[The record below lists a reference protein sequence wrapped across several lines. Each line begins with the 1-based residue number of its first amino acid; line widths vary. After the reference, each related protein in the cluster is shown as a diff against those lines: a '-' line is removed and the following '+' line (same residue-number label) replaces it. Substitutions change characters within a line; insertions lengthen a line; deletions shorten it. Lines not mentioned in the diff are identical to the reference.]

1 MEGLKAELKP
11 AAQNNFYQNFII
23 LMLGRLVS
31 NLGTVSFNFALSLYI
46 LDITKSAA
54 AFTMVISFGILPGV
68 LVNILAGVYVDRYD
82 KKRIIVISDILS
94 GLSVFAFSIFFKLY
108 STSIFIFIIY
118 VIVLNTIQAFF
129 NLAINAS
136 IPNFVGKEK
145 VPKANSA
152 FQGLGA
158 IINITGPILG
168 AILYKEIG
176 MEMIL
181 IVNAASYILSGISEA
196 FLIYDKQREMSETV
210 QSGSYI
216 QNVKE
221 VFAYLDTEK
230 TLKFL
235 LTMAVILN
243 ALLNPLVLLVLQYIT
258 YNVINISGIQ
268 LSLIQSSWAMGS
280 IIGAVFVI
288 TRKTVE
294 PILKRFFT
302 LLEVQA
308 LLIIVWIFPRLPLF
322 SEASMWT
329 ITVIYILLIFSYGML
344 NTIQNVP
351 LISYYQ
357 LKIPE
362 SLRGRVF
369 GVLYTALNIST
380 PIGMWIF
387 GIALQKADWIYIPV
401 VAGTVVFII
410 CMTQSRNKYFK
421 EFVGKLNN

>member
-168 AILYKEIG
+168 AMLYKEIG

>member
-94 GLSVFAFSIFFKLY
+94 GLSVFVFSIFFKLY
-108 STSIFIFIIY
+108 STTIFIFIIY
-118 VIVLNTIQAFF
+118 VVILNTIQAFF

-145 VPKANSA
+145 VPKVNSA

-158 IINITGPILG
+158 VINITGPILG
-168 AILYKEIG
+168 AMLYKQIG

-181 IVNAASYILSGISEA
+181 IINAVSYILSGISEV
-196 FLIYDKQREMSETV
+196 FLVYNKQREMSETV

-230 TLKFL
+230 ILKFL

-243 ALLNPLVLLVLQYIT
+243 ALLNPMVLLVLQYIT
-258 YNVINISGIQ
+258 YNVIKISGIQ

-294 PILKRFFT
+294 PILKRFFV
-302 LLEVQA
+302 LLEAQA
-308 LLIIVWIFPRLPLF
+308 LLIILWIFPRLPLF

-329 ITVIYILLIFSYGML
+329 ITVIYIFLIFSYGML

-351 LISYYQ
+351 LISHYQ

-362 SLRGRVF
+362 ALRGRVF

-401 VAGTVVFII
+401 VAGMTVFTI
-410 CMTQSRNKYFK
+410 CMTQSRNKYFR

>member
-168 AILYKEIG
+168 AMLYKEIG

-308 LLIIVWIFPRLPLF
+308 LLIILWIFPRLPLF

>member
-1 MEGLKAELKP
+1 MEGLKAVLRP
-11 AAQNNFYQNFII
+11 GTQNNHYQNFII
-23 LMLGRLVS
+23 LMMGRLVS

-145 VPKANSA
+145 VPKVNSA
-152 FQGLGA
+152 FQALGA

-168 AILYKEIG
+168 AMLYKKIG

-181 IVNAASYILSGISEA
+181 LVNAASYILSGISEA
-196 FLIYDKQREMSETV
+196 FLIYNKQRETFETV

-230 TLKFL
+230 ILKFL
-235 LTMAVILN
+235 LTMAVMLN

-258 YNVINISGIQ
+258 YNVIKISGLQ

-280 IIGAVFVI
+280 IVGAIFVI

-294 PILKRFFT
+294 PILKRFFV
-302 LLEVQA
+302 LLEGQA
-308 LLIIVWIFPRLPLF
+308 VLIILWIFPRLPYF
-322 SEASMWT
+322 SEVSMWT

-351 LISYYQ
+351 LISHYQ

-380 PIGMWIF
+380 PIGMWVF
-387 GIALQKADWIYIPV
+387 GIALQKVDWIYIPV
-401 VAGTVVFII
+401 VSGIVVLII
-410 CMTQSRNKYFK
+410 CITQSRNSCFK
-421 EFVGKLNN
+421 EFVKKLNN

>member
-1 MEGLKAELKP
+1 
-11 AAQNNFYQNFII
+11 
-23 LMLGRLVS
+23 
-31 NLGTVSFNFALSLYI
+31 
-46 LDITKSAA
+46 
-54 AFTMVISFGILPGV
+54 
-68 LVNILAGVYVDRYD
+68 
-82 KKRIIVISDILS
+82 
-94 GLSVFAFSIFFKLY
+94 
-108 STSIFIFIIY
+108 
-118 VIVLNTIQAFF
+118 IQAFF

-145 VPKANSA
+145 VPKVNSA

-168 AILYKEIG
+168 AMLYKEIG

-181 IVNAASYILSGISEA
+181 IINAVSYILSGISEA
-196 FLIYDKQREMSETV
+196 FLVYNKQGEMSETV

-230 TLKFL
+230 ILKFL

-243 ALLNPLVLLVLQYIT
+243 ALLNPMVLLVLQYIT
-258 YNVINISGIQ
+258 YNVIKISGIQ

-294 PILKRFFT
+294 PILKRFFV
-302 LLEVQA
+302 LLEAQA
-308 LLIIVWIFPRLPLF
+308 LLIILWIFPRLPLF

-351 LISYYQ
+351 LISHYQ

-362 SLRGRVF
+362 ALRGRVF

-401 VAGTVVFII
+401 VAGMTVFII
-410 CMTQSRNKYFK
+410 CMTQSRNKYFR